1 MMRGGLEAIEQQAAE
16 FGFEKVRLPGTR
28 TVRWRMRCGCGFEV
42 LHGWQAKTSAELMVR
57 NMRRQGWE
65 VEHRRTPVCPKCRK
79 LYGKDAFKAEEEDMS
94 RHAAAAQLGPDPK
107 IARRIYAKLED
118 VFNDQTRLYSS
129 GWSDE
134 KVGVELD
141 VSPELVTRLRREA
154 FGELAE
160 DPAIGSLRDD
170 ITLTKMELDER
181 VSGLKAEFEKKLTDL
196 ATRFDVILGSARR
209 AAV

>member
-1 MMRGGLEAIEQQAAE
+1 MLRGGLEAIEQQAAE

-57 NMRRQGWE
+57 NMRRQGWG

>member
-1 MMRGGLEAIEQQAAE
+1 MLRGGLEAIEGQAAE

-160 DPAIGSLRDD
+160 DPVIGSLRDD